1 MEQQISPHTDTGT
14 RASWKSG
21 RHSTTRSQ
29 QQKHVS
35 RDRTPVT
42 RNSPASVVAL
52 LLDRFVRHAVLSKQ
66 RLISTVWQ
74 VFLMHTVSSYMY
86 MTTQLMRCLERQSN
100 TTQPEG
106 KAIATQLHP
115 RQSFFKEKMSCLGW
129 DSNPRPSVCSY
140 HYTSTCIHVFRLSG
154 HVRSWSDNQVSTLH
168 VLVCTTSGGQS
179 SISPSPQ
186 EGQGTGKGE
195 RAQDADNECGRHRG
209 TSQREDAQEVSLQHI
224 HWRRRQQAAEPL
236 HV

>member
-1 MEQQISPHTDTGT
+1 M
-14 RASWKSG
+14 R
-21 RHSTTRSQ
+21 
-29 QQKHVS
+29 
-35 RDRTPVT
+35 
-42 RNSPASVVAL
+42 
-52 LLDRFVRHAVLSKQ
+52 
-66 RLISTVWQ
+66 
-74 VFLMHTVSSYMY
+74 TVSSYMY
-86 MTTQLMRCLERQSN
+86 MTTQLMIRLERQSN

-129 DSNPRPSVCSY
+129 DSNPQPSL
-140 HYTSTCIHVFRLSG
+140 TTIHVFRLSG

-195 RAQDADNECGRHRG
+195 RAKDADNECGRHRG